1 MKVGPEGGL
10 AELVVDEADGPKVM
24 FAYQMDI
31 YQADVFYLSVSS
43 DTNHFE

>member
-1 MKVGPEGGL
+1 MKVGPVGGL

-31 YQADVFYLSVSS
+31 DQEDVFYFSDSS
-43 DTNHFE
+43 DKNHFE